1 MLHSVRNYYVHAL
14 YLQNFLTSDILKFY
28 KTFENNVN
36 QKFLTEKNTCIC
48 VFI

>member
-14 YLQNFLTSDILKFY
+14 LTKLLKCILFST
-28 KTFENNVN
+28 TFENNLN
-36 QKFLTEKNTCIC
+36 QKFLTDKNTCIC